1 MYDNPFF
8 KKIRNLN
15 SKIQKKKNKPYS
27 QEISP
32 LNYSFEFNK
41 NKDQI
46 INNYNVK
53 VNITK
58 KKTKNISIGNITLG
72 NNSDKNILNIVSKES
87 NLKNISPLH
96 LDIEKISYNS
106 KKQKKKENG
115 KFRSELDS
123 PHKSFNKIILN
134 LKNEFEEI
142 KNRNYSN
149 SKKKQKEKKKNH
161 SLNHLSNLNKTM
173 TKYHS
178 LNNSKA
184 NFQRKKINS
193 SSLEKLRRIGEKN
206 KKTME
211 IHRIKNFIF
220 KPFSKKNLQKLNFKT
235 EPKADEKS
243 IKSCFINQI
252 NLDKDDKSSLY
263 FAKSSIYSFRQ
274 SPTISLSYT
283 INNNDKYKKEM
294 LIEDLYN
301 EIKEY
306 KFLVPLLI
314 KYIKIQKKIFMEN
327 SYKKNVEFCKKEYL
341 YEIDLLKKT
350 NEYLIEQNNKYKQII
365 LNMMFFIEKYYSSSI
380 INQNKISEKISQ
392 IIKENE
398 YLREICKST
407 LIINIYK
414 EFFTTNSSLT
424 TLKNSFDN
432 STSLMKRVQINE
444 LNDDIFSKLLMKQN
458 LELTIKKQEKKRD
471 KSLIRK
477 KYEYNYPKKKKTL
490 DKLRKKKPLKLNYIK
505 RKNSK

>member
-1 MYDNPFF
+1 MYDNPVF
-8 KKIRNLN
+8 KKIKKLN

-27 QEISP
+27 QEVSP

-41 NKDQI
+41 NKEQI

-72 NNSDKNILNIVSKES
+72 NNSDKNILNLVSKES

-96 LDIEKISYNS
+96 IEKISYNH
-106 KKQKKKENG
+106 KKPKKKENG
-115 KFRSELDS
+115 KFKSEFDS

-149 SKKKQKEKKKNH
+149 SKKKQKEKNKNH
-161 SLNHLSNLNKTM
+161 SLNYLNNLNKTI

-184 NFQRKKINS
+184 NFLRKKINS
-193 SSLEKLRRIGEKN
+193 SSLEKVRRIGEKN
-206 KKTME
+206 KNTME
-211 IHRIKNFIF
+211 IHRVKNFIF

-283 INNNDKYKKEM
+283 INNNDRYKKEM
-294 LIEDLYN
+294 FIEDLYN

-306 KFLVPLLI
+306 KILIPLLI
-314 KYIKIQKKIFMEN
+314 NYIKIQTKIFMEN

-350 NEYLIEQNNKYKQII
+350 NEYLIEQNNKYKKII

-380 INQNKISEKISQ
+380 NNQTKISEKISQ

-407 LIINIYK
+407 YLANINK
-414 EFFTTNSSLT
+414 EFITTNSSLT

-432 STSLMKRVQINE
+432 SISLMKRIQ

-477 KYEYNYPKKKKTL
+477 NDENNYPKKRKSL
-490 DKLRKKKPLKLNYIK
+490 DKIKKKKPMKLNYIR

>member
-1 MYDNPFF
+1 
-8 KKIRNLN
+8 
-15 SKIQKKKNKPYS
+15 
-27 QEISP
+27 
-32 LNYSFEFNK
+32 
-41 NKDQI
+41 
-46 INNYNVK
+46 
-53 VNITK
+53 
-58 KKTKNISIGNITLG
+58 
-72 NNSDKNILNIVSKES
+72 
-87 NLKNISPLH
+87 
-96 LDIEKISYNS
+96 
-106 KKQKKKENG
+106 
-115 KFRSELDS
+115 
-123 PHKSFNKIILN
+123 
-134 LKNEFEEI
+134 
-142 KNRNYSN
+142 
-149 SKKKQKEKKKNH
+149 
-161 SLNHLSNLNKTM
+161 
-173 TKYHS
+173 
-178 LNNSKA
+178 
-184 NFQRKKINS
+184 
-193 SSLEKLRRIGEKN
+193 
-206 KKTME
+206 ME
-211 IHRIKNFIF
+211 IHRVKNFIF

-283 INNNDKYKKEM
+283 INNNDRYKKEM
-294 LIEDLYN
+294 FIEDLYN

-306 KFLVPLLI
+306 KVLIPLLI
-314 KYIKIQKKIFMEN
+314 NYIKIQTKIFMEN

-407 LIINIYK
+407 LIININK
-414 EFFTTNSSLT
+414 EFITTNSSLK

>member
-1 MYDNPFF
+1 
-8 KKIRNLN
+8 
-15 SKIQKKKNKPYS
+15 
-27 QEISP
+27 
-32 LNYSFEFNK
+32 
-41 NKDQI
+41 
-46 INNYNVK
+46 
-53 VNITK
+53 
-58 KKTKNISIGNITLG
+58 
-72 NNSDKNILNIVSKES
+72 
-87 NLKNISPLH
+87 
-96 LDIEKISYNS
+96 
-106 KKQKKKENG
+106 
-115 KFRSELDS
+115 
-123 PHKSFNKIILN
+123 
-134 LKNEFEEI
+134 
-142 KNRNYSN
+142 
-149 SKKKQKEKKKNH
+149 
-161 SLNHLSNLNKTM
+161 M

-235 EPKADEKS
+235 EPKAEEKS

-407 LIINIYK
+407 LIININK
-414 EFFTTNSSLT
+414 EFITTNSSLT

-477 KYEYNYPKKKKTL
+477 NDENNYPKKRKSL
-490 DKLRKKKPLKLNYIK
+490 DKIKKKKPMKLNYIR